1 MSKAIAF
8 MKDAI
13 MSLNSDIIAVKHDA
27 STDTYTAYGEGE
39 TVISFDASAA
49 QTKQQALL
57 AEDGPKDLRA
67 ERDFRLAQTDHWA
80 LSDTAD
86 MTQAQIDYRQALRD
100 ITDNATSLDDVTW
113 PTKP

>member
-49 QTKQQALL
+49 QTKQQELL
-57 AEDGPKDLRA
+57 TEDAPKDLRA
-67 ERDFRLAQTDHWA
+67 ERNAKLAETDWWV
-80 LSDTAD
+80 LPDRTA
-86 MTQAQIDYRQALRD
+86 TQAQLDYRQALRD
-100 ITDNATSLDDVTW
+100 ITNTYTSLDDVVW

>member
-49 QTKQQALL
+49 QTKQQQLL

-67 ERDFRLAQTDHWA
+67 ERNHRLSETDWWA
-80 LSDTAD
+80 SSDLT

-100 ITDNATSLDDVTW
+100 ITDSATSLDDVTW
-113 PTKP
+113 PEKP